1 MLENVGIRILVAV
14 IVIALGFMVLKFITP
29 PDKEQSTLEYA
40 APDHQSKRGMRSIL
54 KKKSMHNNT
63 PSPHMPDDYPQ
74 YAPSPVDA
82 TMVLG
87 GDFGTNR
94 NADTA
99 IMNSV
104 DKTMG
109 TSDYPLALPSVS
121 MVDGYQYEDSFG
133 AEL

>member
-29 PDKEQSTLEYA
+29 PDKEQATLEYA
-40 APDHQSKRGMRSIL
+40 APVHQSKRGVRSIL
-54 KKKSMHNNT
+54 KKNKNT
-63 PSPHMPDDYPQ
+63 PSPHMADDYPQ

-82 TMVLG
+82 TMILG